1 MRKRRRDTSMALTL
15 PLELQQQIF
24 QYLDPW
30 SFYASRNVC
39 RYWKYASRDAVTLA
53 NQLGQLPIE
62 PTTWAKKAD
71 SKRRESV
78 YDEAARALMLG
89 MRVKASASSENSL
102 STRLDKSKLAL
113 SKDGKRA
120 VSLHER
126 TITHYD
132 LSTPEPTVISTRP
145 INDLRTAIGGGPW
158 FKCAPTAMYELA
170 LSSDGRMLAIAL
182 ERTIQ
187 IYDLSAPA
195 DSWPVSSYITSA
207 TGHYIAALDFEH
219 NDSLLRVQLS
229 NKGVVVYLGSPQEGN
244 PGLEHWQDKGGL
256 KHAFLDASKLALP
269 STEAVE
275 GAPAVSQRL
284 AGLQLLRPFANG
296 WLVAAQKHATNVPS
310 GSYCLAYVPFS
321 QVHGHVLTA
330 ERAVTILEDLPV
342 HLSEHIQHLWHDL
355 PSAHI
360 NHPHFAL
367 SPNHSLLAMSENDST
382 ATTSP
387 SSNRVFLYRLPSAQK
402 LMETLKPQ
410 HPLLQKLEPEE
421 EFKYQIKRLPTSLGS
436 ISGKVLDFTF
446 ESVGRDTESSL
457 AVTAVTETGAMTWT
471 LLDN

>member
-1 MRKRRRDTSMALTL
+1 
-15 PLELQQQIF
+15 
-24 QYLDPW
+24 
-30 SFYASRNVC
+30 
-39 RYWKYASRDAVTLA
+39 
-53 NQLGQLPIE
+53 LPIE
-62 PTTWAKKAD
+62 PTTWVKKAD

-89 MRVKASASSENSL
+89 MRVKASASADDSL
-102 STRLDKSKLAL
+102 SARLDKTKLAL

-120 VSLHER
+120 VSLHDR

-132 LSTPEPTVISTRP
+132 TTTSEPTVISTRP

-158 FKCAPTAMYELA
+158 FKCSPTSMYELA

-182 ERTIQ
+182 ERTVQ
-187 IYDLSAPA
+187 IYDLDTPA
-195 DSWPVSSYITSA
+195 DSWPVASYITSA

-229 NKGVVVYLGSPQEGN
+229 NKGVVVYLGSPHEGKS
-244 PGLEHWQDKGGL
+244 GLEHWQDKGGL
-256 KHAFLDASKLALP
+256 KHAFLDASKLSLP
-269 STEAVE
+269 SSESVD

-284 AGLQLLRPFANG
+284 AGLQLLRPFASG
-296 WLVAAQKHATNVPS
+296 WLVAAQKHATNLQS
-310 GSYCLAYVPFS
+310 GSYCLVYVPFS

-330 ERAVTILEDLPV
+330 ERAVTVLEDLPV

-367 SPNHSLLAMSENDST
+367 SPNNSLLAMSENNPSST
-382 ATTSP
+382 PTAP
-387 SSNRVFLYRLPSAQK
+387 SSNRVFLYRLPSPEK
-402 LMETLKPQ
+402 LIDTLKPQ
-410 HPLLQKLEPEE
+410 HPLLQKLDAEH

-436 ISGKVLDFTF
+436 ISGKILNFSF
-446 ESVGRDTESSL
+446 KSVDDGANSPL
-457 AVTAVTETGAMTWT
+457 AVTAVTYTGAMTWT

>member
-1 MRKRRRDTSMALTL
+1 MALTL

-24 QYLDPW
+24 SYLDPW

-39 RYWKYASRDAVTLA
+39 RFWRYASRDAVTLA

-62 PTTWAKKAD
+62 PTTWVKKVD

-89 MRVKASASSENSL
+89 MRIKASASPDDSL
-102 STRLDKSKLAL
+102 STRLDKTKLAL

-120 VSLHER
+120 VSLHDR

-132 LSTPEPTVISTRP
+132 TTTPEPTVISTRP
-145 INDLRTAIGGGPW
+145 INDLRTAMGGGPW
-158 FKCAPTAMYELA
+158 FKCSPTSMYELA

-187 IYDLSAPA
+187 VYDLNSSP
-195 DSWPVSSYITSA
+195 DSWPVASYITSA

-229 NKGVVVYLGSPQEGN
+229 NKGVVVYLGSSKEDK

-256 KHAFLDASKLALP
+256 KHAFLDASKLSLP
-269 STEAVE
+269 QTDPVD

-284 AGLQLLRPFANG
+284 AGLQLLCSFANG
-296 WLVAAQKHATNVPS
+296 WLVAAQKHATNVQS

-321 QVHGHVLTA
+321 QIHGHVLTA

-342 HLSEHIQHLWHDL
+342 HLSEDIQHLWHDL

-360 NHPHFAL
+360 NHPRFAL
-367 SPNHSLLAMSENDST
+367 SPNNSLLAMSENNASFT
-382 ATTSP
+382 PTSP
-387 SSNRVFLYRLPSAQK
+387 STNRVFLYRLPSSEK

-410 HPLLQKLEPEE
+410 HPLLQRLEAEK

-436 ISGKVLDFTF
+436 ISGKILDFTF
-446 ESVGRDTESSL
+446 GSIDSGASSSL
-457 AVTAVTETGAMTWT
+457 AVTAVTDTGAMTWE

>member
-1 MRKRRRDTSMALTL
+1 MALTL

-24 QYLDPW
+24 SYLDPW

-89 MRVKASASSENSL
+89 MRVKASAPADDDGL
-102 STRLDKSKLAL
+102 SARLDKTKLAL
-113 SKDGKRA
+113 SRDGRRA
-120 VSLHER
+120 VSLHDR

-132 LSTPEPTVISTRP
+132 TTTSEPTVISTRP
-145 INDLRTAIGGGPW
+145 INDLRTAMGGGPW
-158 FKCAPTAMYELA
+158 FKCSPTSMYELA

-182 ERTIQ
+182 ERTVQ
-187 IYDLSAPA
+187 IYDLDAPA
-195 DSWPVSSYITSA
+195 DSWPVASYITSA

-229 NKGVVVYLGSPQEGN
+229 NKGVVVYLGSPQESK
-244 PGLEHWQDKGGL
+244 PGLEHWQEKGGL
-256 KHAFLDASKLALP
+256 KHAFLDASKLSLP
-269 STEAVE
+269 SSDPVD
-275 GAPAVSQRL
+275 GAPAISQRL
-284 AGLQLLRPFANG
+284 AGLQLLRPFADG
-296 WLVAAQKHATNVPS
+296 WLIAAQKHATNVQS

-321 QVHGHVLTA
+321 KIHGHVLTA
-330 ERAVTILEDLPV
+330 ERAVTILQDLPV

-360 NHPHFAL
+360 NHPRFAL
-367 SPNHSLLAMSENDST
+367 SPNNSLLAMSENKSSST
-382 ATTSP
+382 STTP
-387 SSNRVFLYRLPSAQK
+387 SSNRVFLYRLPSAEK

-410 HPLLQKLEPEE
+410 HPLLQKLEAEQGL
-421 EFKYQIKRLPTSLGS
+421 KYQIKRLPTSLGS
-436 ISGKVLDFTF
+436 ISGKILDFTF
-446 ESVGRDTESSL
+446 KSGDNGASSPL
-457 AVTAVTETGAMTWT
+457 AVTAVTDTGAMTWT